1 MMSRSIVSVAA
12 DTGKLLWK
20 FKHVVWLDENIMT
33 PIYHDGHVFVSGKGP
48 GGTLLKLKVAGKKC
62 TVKSVWKNPRLDNL
76 HGGSVLVNG
85 YLFGHSS
92 KGSRLTCVEF
102 KTGKTMY
109 SVSHEASGKKS
120 ASLTFADGMLYVL
133 NDRNTAYL
141 VPAVPNAFK
150 PVSSF
155 DILPGGS
162 GPLWAHPVVF
172 GGRLYIR
179 HDKILMAYD
188 IRAK

>member
-1 MMSRSIVSVAA
+1 MLY
-12 DTGKLLWK
+12 D
-20 FKHVVWLDENIMT
+20 
-33 PIYHDGHVFVSGKGP
+33 
-48 GGTLLKLKVAGKKC
+48 
-62 TVKSVWKNPRLDNL
+62 
-76 HGGSVLVNG
+76 G
-85 YLFGHSS
+85 YLFGHAD

-109 SVSHEASGKKS
+109 SVPHEAAGKKS
-120 ASLTFADGMLYVL
+120 ASLTLAGGMLHIL
-133 NDRNTAYL
+133 SDRKAAYL
-141 VPAVPNAFK
+141 VPADPKAFR

-155 DILPGGS
+155 KILPGGT

-179 HDKILMAYD
+179 HDKLLMAYD

>member
-1 MMSRSIVSVAA
+1 
-12 DTGKLLWK
+12 
-20 FKHVVWLDENIMT
+20 
-33 PIYHDGHVFVSGKGP
+33 
-48 GGTLLKLKVAGKKC
+48 
-62 TVKSVWKNPRLDNL
+62 
-76 HGGSVLVNG
+76 
-85 YLFGHSS
+85 
-92 KGSRLTCVEF
+92 
-102 KTGKTMY
+102 
-109 SVSHEASGKKS
+109 
-120 ASLTFADGMLYVL
+120 
-133 NDRNTAYL
+133 
-141 VPAVPNAFK
+141 VPKAFK